1 MIVHATQTLLRGRA
15 AALAGAAI
23 LAVTPALAQAP
34 SSTVFLEESGVVV
47 IALES
52 GTEPGAWNESVSTP
66 GFLGEGYIRWD
77 GPNLFNQP
85 GAAGIFGFDFEVT
98 EGGNHIFSLRNRHE
112 NPDPTEENDV
122 WIRVDG
128 GQWIKLF
135 SNMPGS
141 VGSWTWESRFD
152 FGHGNQPQASYNLTP
167 GIHRVEFS
175 GRSFGFKMDRLHIYR
190 PGTPGALNEQRD
202 ESTRRIGGRY
212 CGMPPNS
219 TGLATA
225 LDAFGKRSVAE
236 NDVTLRVSQAPP
248 GQFGLFIVSDTEGFT
263 AGIGGTNGNLCIGG
277 EIGRYTTI
285 ETIDPGGFV
294 VRSIDLTQI
303 PRASSLAAVQAG
315 ETWRWQFWHR
325 DTPAAGDG
333 NLSRGCHILFF

>member
-1 MIVHATQTLLRGRA
+1 MIVHATKPLLRGRA
-15 AALAGAAI
+15 AGIVGAAI
-23 LAVTPALAQAP
+23 LFAAPTLAQNGDQ
-34 SSTVFLEESGVVV
+34 TVFLEEDGVVV

-52 GTEPGAWNESVSTP
+52 GNEPGAWNESVSTP
-66 GFLGEGYIRWD
+66 GFLGEAYIRWD

-85 GAAGIFGFDFEVT
+85 GAAGIFGFDFEVNG
-98 EGGNHIFSLRNRHE
+98 GGNHIFSLRNRHE

-190 PGTPGALNEQRD
+190 PGTPGALNENRE
-202 ESTRRIGGRY
+202 ESTRRIGARY

-219 TGLATA
+219 TGLATVM
-225 LDAFGKRSVAE
+225 DAFGKRQVSA

-248 GQFGLFIVSDTEGFT
+248 GQFGIFLASNAEGFVNNV
-263 AGIGGTNGNLCIGG
+263 GGTAGNLCLGG
-277 EIGRYTTI
+277 EIGRYPLIAIVQPDGTFELPLDLQEVPRPSTT
-285 ETIDPGGFV
+285 
-294 VRSIDLTQI
+294 
-303 PRASSLAAVQAG
+303 AAVQAG

-333 NLSRGCHILFF
+333 NLSRGYRITFF